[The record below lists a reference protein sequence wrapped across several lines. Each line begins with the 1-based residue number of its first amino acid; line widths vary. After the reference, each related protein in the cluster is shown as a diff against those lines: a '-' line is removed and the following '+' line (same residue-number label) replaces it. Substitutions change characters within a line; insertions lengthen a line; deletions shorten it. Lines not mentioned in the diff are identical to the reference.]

1 MMTVKLIGN
10 TYAIELERMGDGLV
24 KDDNLV
30 IAAAAKQCYNKN
42 FNYIEFYNN
51 HINENKTKNQEF
63 IKRIAD
69 SGHTSILEHASATF
83 LITGVSRALTHQLV
97 RHRIASYTQQSQRYV
112 DMSELKYIVPPS
124 IAACNDPAVI
134 SEYKWVMDKIEIT
147 YKYLVRELIKSGR
160 TEQQAHEDA
169 RFVLPNAA
177 ETQIVMTMNYRELG
191 DFLGKR
197 MCKRAQ
203 WEIRQ
208 MATEIFNIMSKQS
221 PGIFGK
227 NAIYRGPKCKTLGYC
242 NEGHSCGMMLTL
254 DQLSGKQPTV
264 KETEDVKRNSLWDRI
279 IDTVLLR
286 KYIFQR

>member
-1 MMTVKLIGN
+1 MMTVELIGN
-10 TYAIELERMGDGLV
+10 TYAIELERMGGGLV

-112 DMSELKYIVPPS
+112 DMEDFKFVIPPS
-124 IAACNDPAVI
+124 ILKCNNEEVLTEYNYI
-134 SEYKWVMDKIEIT
+134 MNRIEKSYKFLVSE
-147 YKYLVRELIKSGR
+147 LVKSGR
-160 TEQQAHEDA
+160 TEQQAREDA

-264 KETEDVKRNSLWDRI
+264 KETEDVKRGSLWSRI
-279 IDTVLLR
+279 IDIILLR
-286 KYIFQR
+286 KYMFQR

>member
-1 MMTVKLIGN
+1 MMTVELIGN
-10 TYAIELERMGDGLV
+10 TYAIELERMGNGLV

-112 DMSELKYIVPPS
+112 DMEDFKFVIPPS
-124 IAACNDPAVI
+124 ILKCNNEEALTEYNYIMNRIEKSYKFLV
-134 SEYKWVMDKIEIT
+134 SE
-147 YKYLVRELIKSGR
+147 LVKSGR
-160 TEQQAHEDA
+160 TEQQAREDA

-197 MCKRAQ
+197 MCMRAQ
-203 WEIRQ
+203 WEIRAL
-208 MATEIFNIMSKQS
+208 ATEIFNIMSKQS

-264 KETEDVKRNSLWDRI
+264 KETEDVKHGSLWSRI
-279 IDTVLLR
+279 IDIILLR
-286 KYIFQR
+286 KYMFQR

>member
-1 MMTVKLIGN
+1 MMTVELIGN
-10 TYAIELERMGDGLV
+10 TYAIELERMGNGLV

-112 DMSELKYIVPPS
+112 DMEDFKFVIPPS
-124 IAACNDPAVI
+124 ILKCNNEEVLTEYNYI
-134 SEYKWVMDKIEIT
+134 MNRIEKSYKFLVSE
-147 YKYLVRELIKSGR
+147 LVKSGR
-160 TEQQAHEDA
+160 TEQQAREDA

-197 MCKRAQ
+197 MCMRAQ
-203 WEIRQ
+203 WEIRAL
-208 MATEIFNIMSKQS
+208 ATEIFNIMSKQS

-227 NAIYRGPKCKTLGYC
+227 NAIYRGPK
-242 NEGHSCGMMLTL
+242 
-254 DQLSGKQPTV
+254 
-264 KETEDVKRNSLWDRI
+264 
-279 IDTVLLR
+279 
-286 KYIFQR
+286 